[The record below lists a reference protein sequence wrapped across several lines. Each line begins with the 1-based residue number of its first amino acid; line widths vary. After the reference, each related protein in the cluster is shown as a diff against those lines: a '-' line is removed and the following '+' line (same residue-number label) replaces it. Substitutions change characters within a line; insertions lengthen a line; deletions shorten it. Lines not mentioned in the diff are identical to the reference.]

1 MDLNAAVI
9 GCGNIAK
16 YHFSGLEKAGAR
28 IKWVCD
34 LDPAVS
40 APWAEKCKAQATKD
54 YHELLADPEVD
65 LVNVTTISAAHRAIC
80 TDAIKAGKH
89 VICEKTLA
97 ENAEDS
103 LAIVEAAEASDKNF
117 YTSYM
122 KRFIPAVEKAKEIL
136 PSLGRIFNA
145 HVRAY
150 QGWGQP
156 WKDPAPT
163 SWFYTPP
170 DGPSIIR
177 KKYGGGILVCG
188 GSHLLDLSNFL
199 VGRPE
204 RLCGSMF
211 VPEGKD
217 YDMYA
222 GALME
227 TEAGSAI
234 HFDSWAH
241 ALGRT
246 VGFLN
251 DSWDEVVEINAE
263 YGRLV
268 ILSCS
273 WTDITTKSSLLV
285 HHDGKTGQ
293 TTTHSFAPC
302 SPFDRAMAFFCENIR
317 NGTQGTQSK
326 RTGYEVDKLIA
337 SIKQSATA
345 GASVDIAW

>member
-1 MDLNAAVI
+1 MDLNAGII
-9 GCGNIAK
+9 GCGSISK
-16 YHFSGLEKAGAR
+16 FHFSGLEKAGVR

-34 LDPAVS
+34 LDEKVS
-40 APWAEKCKAQATKD
+40 APWAEKYSAQATKD
-54 YHELLADPEVD
+54 YREILADPETD
-65 LVNVTTISAAHRAIC
+65 LVNVTTISTAHPAIC

-97 ENAEDS
+97 ESAEDS
-103 LAIVEAAEASDKNF
+103 LAIVKAAEASDKNF

-122 KRFIPAVEKAKEIL
+122 KRFIPAVEKAKELL
-136 PSLGRIFNA
+136 PSLGRVFNA

-156 WKDPAPT
+156 WKNPAPT
-163 SWFYTPP
+163 SWFFTPP

-199 VGRPE
+199 VGTPHK
-204 RLCGSMF
+204 LHGSMWI
-211 VPEGKD
+211 PEGKD
-217 YDMYA
+217 YDMHA

-227 TEAGSAI
+227 TDNGVV
-234 HFDSWAH
+234 HFDTWAH

-246 VGFLN
+246 IGFLH
-251 DSWDEVVEINAE
+251 DGWDEVVEINGE

-268 ILSCS
+268 ILSCT
-273 WTDITTKSSLLV
+273 WTDVKTKSSLLI

-293 TTTHSFAPC
+293 TTTHSFAPV
-302 SPFDRAMAFFCENIR
+302 SPFDRAMEFFCDNIR
-317 NGTQGTQSK
+317 KGTQGTQSK

-337 SIKQSATA
+337 SIKESASS